1 MSTSQS
7 YSSKIVSY
15 NKVTHVDD
23 FSLQQFMK
31 TPFVGSTERW
41 ERPKM
46 GCRRVIDS
54 GCSDT
59 MISRATVENYDCD
72 TDTAK
77 INVEFAN
84 GASATS
90 IGTAETTV
98 AGDIKLEAMVFE
110 NGVLS
115 ADLISVSQI
124 VNEQNCDVLFTPM
137 KVTAYNRS
145 TKEKTVI
152 GKKKRKDKLW
162 LSVENTLEEGITT
175 SKDFHS
181 EPKDIATFNAT
192 AQAKMAIAISKDSD

>member
-1 MSTSQS
+1 MSTSPS

-98 AGDIKLEAMVFE
+98 AINIKLEAMVFE

-145 TKEKTVI
+145 TKEKLEVQTTNNLYHLALPWGWGTGWQNFQVLLHTPIFYILHTVY
-152 GKKKRKDKLW
+152 
-162 LSVENTLEEGITT
+162 V
-175 SKDFHS
+175 
-181 EPKDIATFNAT
+181 
-192 AQAKMAIAISKDSD
+192 ISM